1 MQQESL
7 IQKYLSALFIL
18 ILGIFLFLGIKEFF
32 TAFLGAIVFYVLF
45 KEMMY
50 RMTRRKKIN
59 RSIAAVIIIII
70 SFFIVVLPLG
80 IIVAVIL
87 NKVTAVADNPES
99 IRHFIDQITSQLNN
113 LPIKITTKN
122 FGERTTAFITEHI
135 GDVLTGSL
143 DMLGILLMMYFFL
156 YFLLINTHALEA
168 RIVYYLPFEKSKL
181 LLFGKELVDQT
192 YSNAIGVPSVAL
204 AQGAFGYVAYLI
216 AGVPEAGLWAILT
229 GFASIIPLVG
239 TALIWLPISIFLLV
253 EAKVWQGVFVLVFSA
268 VALGNVD
275 NLIRMMISKRIGDVH
290 PVVTVLGVI
299 LGLKYFGLP
308 GLVFGPLLISYFL
321 LLIKLYYIEYMVNKP
336 IVRPGTPKQ
345 QDGLI
350 TRMLRKLI

>member
-1 MQQESL
+1 MQENL
-7 IQKYLSALFIL
+7 IRKYLSAFFIL
-18 ILGIFLFLGIKEFF
+18 LLGIFLFFGVKEFF

-45 KEMMY
+45 KDLMY
-50 RMTRRKKIN
+50 RMTRRRKIN
-59 RSIAAVIIIII
+59 RSVAAVIIIII

-80 IIVAVIL
+80 IIVTVIL
-87 NKVTAVADNPES
+87 NKVIAVADDPES
-99 IRHFIDQITSQLNN
+99 IRHFIDQITSRLSD
-113 LPIKITTKN
+113 LPLKITTKN
-122 FGERTTAFITEHI
+122 FGERATAFITEHI

-143 DMLGILLMMYFFL
+143 NMLGSLLMMYFFL
-156 YFLLINTHALEA
+156 YFLLVNTHALEA

-204 AQGAFGYVAYLI
+204 AQGGFAYAAYLI

-253 EAKVWQGVFVLVFSA
+253 EAKVWQGIFVLVFSA

-275 NLIRMMISKRIGDVH
+275 NLIRMIISKRIGDVH

-321 LLIKLYYIEYMVNKP
+321 LLLKLFYIEYTVNKP
-336 IVRPGTPKQ
+336 QPKPGASVQ

-350 TRMLRKLI
+350 TRILRKLI